1 MQRYCAF
8 LTAVALLLLVPSIGA
23 FSPTRNLVS
32 VSFSKREDAAST
44 GGTYSYT
51 YTSLFARSDLD
62 LDLDLTRRKAL
73 RSLPLLQVP
82 LLLLSSFPAS
92 SLAKCTDIE
101 SCREAGERKMEQ
113 DAIDNPITKLPF
125 GVKYKVL
132 QPGTGDR
139 IVAENDNIDLIF
151 SVSRLGGGYMYSRGF
166 GFEKIDGGNGKMIS
180 DAGLD
185 SIRVQLGTR
194 EVPIGIQE
202 ALVGMKKGERRRVEL
217 PPNVGFAT
225 SNWQPEPTTKRGQA
239 TLAGY
244 MYSRG
249 FGFEKIDGG
258 NGKMISDAGLDSIR
272 VQLGTR
278 EVPIGIQ
285 EALVGMKKGE
295 RRRVELPPNVGF
307 ATSNWQPEPT
317 TKRGQATLAGYKRVL
332 EGNGTNQPPFPA
344 LSIWDVEVLR
354 IRK

>member
-1 MQRYCAF
+1 
-8 LTAVALLLLVPSIGA
+8 
-23 FSPTRNLVS
+23 
-32 VSFSKREDAAST
+32 
-44 GGTYSYT
+44 
-51 YTSLFARSDLD
+51 
-62 LDLDLTRRKAL
+62 
-73 RSLPLLQVP
+73 
-82 LLLLSSFPAS
+82 
-92 SLAKCTDIE
+92 
-101 SCREAGERKMEQ
+101 MEQ

-151 SVSRLGGGYMYSRGF
+151 SVNRLGG
-166 GFEKIDGGNGKMIS
+166 
-180 DAGLD
+180 
-185 SIRVQLGTR
+185 
-194 EVPIGIQE
+194 
-202 ALVGMKKGERRRVEL
+202 
-217 PPNVGFAT
+217 
-225 SNWQPEPTTKRGQA
+225 
-239 TLAGY
+239 GY